1 MADQLP
7 LFAAPGALPASP
19 VPRPYAVPIYTVMLV
34 RERQLPW
41 PRSQLRQ
48 AADAATLLRA
58 YLRGVDREHFVVVLL
73 DRKNRV
79 IGLNTVSVGSLTAS
93 LAHPREVMKPAIL
106 ANAAALICGHNHPS
120 GDPQPSEEDRVITT
134 RLVEAGKL
142 LGIGVLDHLIVG
154 DGTTAYYSFA
164 DAGAFEEPPRCCILT
179 RWPTG

>member
-1 MADQLP
+1 MVDQLS
-7 LFAAPGALPASP
+7 LFAAHQAPPASP
-19 VPRPYAVPIYTVMLV
+19 APRPYAVPIYTVMLV

-93 LAHPREVMKPAIL
+93 LAHPREVFKPAL
-106 ANAAALICGHNHPS
+106 VSNAAAILCGHNHPS
-120 GDPQPSEEDRVITT
+120 GDPQPSQEDRGITR
-134 RLVEAGKL
+134 RLVEAGTL
-142 LGIGVLDHLIVG
+142 LGINVLDHVIVG
-154 DGTTAYYSFA
+154 DGTAAYYSFA
-164 DAGAFEEPPRCCILT
+164 DAGAF
-179 RWPTG
+179 